1 MAVRGVGRCPMVFLL
16 ALALDVVGLTVLF
29 IGVFADVRMAGRAL
43 GDCLIYSGAIGIFLS
58 LVAWLFWFTG
68 NIQVSLEQLEKDA
81 LATRTKLARRFSDGG
96 HQLPPAK
103 VVGLGLG
110 ELSTTINWELSK
122 QLLQIPRDAE
132 KQPRFVELRSV
143 KGLDHLRSVLQQN
156 GDRAL

>member
-81 LATRTKLARRFSDGG
+81 LATRQTRHCHGPQTLTHIHYLHVFFAG
-96 HQLPPAK
+96 
-103 VVGLGLG
+103 
-110 ELSTTINWELSK
+110 
-122 QLLQIPRDAE
+122 
-132 KQPRFVELRSV
+132 
-143 KGLDHLRSVLQQN
+143 
-156 GDRAL
+156 